1 MHGIGSIETALADR
15 LAALLREG
23 GAANQQQLLSTLHKL
38 LTQES
43 PEPNTIPIEPLP
55 DPLPWD
61 WRDDPGPTVGVVLY
75 RALLQADDTALAES
89 LAEALRRRGLRPRL
103 IWVSSLRDSSVQAG
117 VRDLLQ
123 SQNTEVVIT
132 ATAFASVRSDSAGL
146 GSPLWEELNCP
157 VLQLLSST
165 GTRERWSG
173 SSRGLDP
180 LDLSLQVVMPELDGR
195 ITTRPC
201 AFRQQRQ

>member
-1 MHGIGSIETALADR
+1 MG
-15 LAALLREG
+15 
-23 GAANQQQLLSTLHKL
+23 
-38 LTQES
+38 
-43 PEPNTIPIEPLP
+43 
-55 DPLPWD
+55 
-61 WRDDPGPTVGVVLY
+61 
-75 RALLQADDTALAES
+75 
-89 LAEALRRRGLRPRL
+89 
-103 IWVSSLRDSSVQAG
+103 SSLRDSSVQAG

-195 ITTRPC
+195 IPTRPC
-201 AFRQQRQ
+201 AFRQQRPSAGALATAVAKRRNVNQKGRES